1 MRWIVFAIT
10 LVIGA
15 LAVIVPLATHWPEPA
30 AAVGLGIGALVAALW
45 AGIRGLVAKISG
57 SASPTSVR
65 VTASWALDGLDWAV
79 MAGAVIL
86 GVVIG
91 VIVQLAT

>member
-10 LVIGA
+10 LLIGGA
-15 LAVIVPLATHWPEPA
+15 AVVVPLATHWPEPA
-30 AAVGLGIGALVAALW
+30 AAVGLGIGALIAAIW
-45 AGIRGLVAKISG
+45 AGVRGLVAKISG

-65 VTASWALDGLDWAV
+65 ITESWALDGLDWAV